1 MLFVP
6 EAIGTGG
13 VDMTALEQLLTA
25 NARRP
30 LIIGAFTAASNITG
44 MLYLLL
50 LLFLVF
56 AGSTVVQSAVNS
68 SGCSL
73 LVAALVPNVIIL
85 VR

>member
-6 EAIGTGG
+6 EAVGTGG

-50 LLFLVF
+50 LLQFCRC
-56 AGSTVVQSAVNS
+56 SRIQSAVNS
-68 SGCSL
+68 CGL
-73 LVAALVPNVIIL
+73 LVAALRLVPNAITGTGI
-85 VR
+85 R